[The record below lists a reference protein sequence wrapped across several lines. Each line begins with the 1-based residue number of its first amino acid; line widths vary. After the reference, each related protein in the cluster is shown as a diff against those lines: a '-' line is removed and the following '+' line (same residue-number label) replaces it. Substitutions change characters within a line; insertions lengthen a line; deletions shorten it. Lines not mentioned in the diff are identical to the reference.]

1 MKNKQEIIERVA
13 KVVRYIEHNIDKEM
27 PLEELASIAC
37 FSPFHFQRIFKEVI
51 QETPKQFIQRLRLD
65 ESAHVIALYPEKS
78 MIEVA
83 LHCGFKSAIVFS
95 RAFKDYYKISPDNFR
110 KSSELEKIRIC
121 QIPNKGRKQL
131 GNPDTY
137 FIDSNKK
144 SDFSDFKVEIIKRPE
159 KKFIYLQTSLD
170 DITVILESF
179 KKIYRW
185 ADVRG
190 LLKPDTEIFGSMKD
204 YPLYTPLDKCRFLT
218 CISVESKPEV
228 SGLVCYAE
236 FPTTTYSCFNA
247 TGDIED
253 MIKAV
258 TYWSNTWLPES
269 GYRVTHEHVIT
280 IPAYNIWETP
290 FEMNTHKI
298 YIPVLPL

>member
-13 KVVRYIEHNIDKEM
+13 KVVRHIEHNIDKEM

-37 FSPFHFQRIFKEVI
+37 FSPFHFQRIFKEFI
-51 QETPKQFIQRLRLD
+51 QETPKQFIKRLRLD

-83 LHCGFKSAIVFS
+83 IQCGFKSAIVFS

-121 QIPNKGRKQL
+121 QIPNNGRKQL
-131 GNPDTY
+131 GNPDAY
-137 FIDSNKK
+137 FINSNKK
-144 SDFSDFKVEIIKRPE
+144 LEFSDFKVEIIKRPE

-170 DITVILESF
+170 DISLILESF

-190 LLKPDTEIFGSMKD
+190 LLTPDTEIFGSMKD

-218 CISVESKPEV
+218 CISVETEPEV
-228 SGLVCYAE
+228 SGLICYSE
-236 FPTTTYSCFNA
+236 LPPTTYSCFTA
-247 TGDIED
+247 TGGITD

-258 TYWSNTWLPES
+258 TYWSNIWLPES

-280 IPAYNIWETP
+280 IPANNIWETP
-290 FEMNTHKI
+290 LEMNTHRI
-298 YIPVLPL
+298 YIPVLPA